1 MSDPTTVANLA
12 AALRADADDL
22 ALYAGFLLNQL
33 SDALPPELVTVDRAR
48 SVADRLRGG
57 EGTVT
62 GVHLRLGEQLFS
74 LCRAKVGAAGAATVS
89 HEVGGIRLATE
100 TLGLDAWS
108 TRVSTALLARAQAD
122 SAAANALTGLL
133 NPHSID

>member
-1 MSDPTTVANLA
+1 MSDPAAVATLA

-48 SVADRLRGG
+48 SVADRVRGG

-62 GVHLRLGEQLFS
+62 GVHLRLGEELFS
-74 LCRAKVGAAGAATVS
+74 LRRAKVGAVGTATVS

-108 TRVSTALLARAQAD
+108 TRVSTALLVRARAD
-122 SAAANALTGLL
+122 SAAAEALTGLL
-133 NPHSID
+133 NPRSLD